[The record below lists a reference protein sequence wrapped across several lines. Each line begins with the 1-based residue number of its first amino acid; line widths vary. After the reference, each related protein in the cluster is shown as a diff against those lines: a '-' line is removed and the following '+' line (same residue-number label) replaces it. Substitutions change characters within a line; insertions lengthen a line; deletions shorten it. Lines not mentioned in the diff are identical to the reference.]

1 MVRSWDNISLT
12 VFSAFVASVLLS
24 LCVECVV
31 SPWGRLQLKRG
42 EVNGA
47 SDWSIGSAN
56 QRTRRAYTLLISY
69 LCVCV
74 NTTALRIERER
85 DKKRKK
91 EKRENNYGYIN
102 LDLKKENSKRKNQPH
117 YTTTNTHFHHNF
129 HSTYYHQNIQFLGK
143 RKSKEK
149 TERKKRK

>member
-85 DKKRKK
+85 QEEKKK

-129 HSTYYHQNIQFLGK
+129 HSTLQL
-143 RKSKEK
+143 SP
-149 TERKKRK
+149 